1 MSKKL
6 ARHPFEP
13 CPDTPN
19 CHIKSVRFDLNA
31 DELFQITE
39 RVINDM
45 CVHHIRP
52 DAEKGSIH
60 AVFRIPILGFKD
72 DVNIAIE
79 QDSAGHSTLHL
90 RSASRVGY
98 SDLGVNRRRVN
109 RILKKLKQTGKLSD
123 FTS

>member
-1 MSKKL
+1 MTHKL

-19 CHIKSVRFDLNA
+19 CHIKSVLFELNT
-31 DELFQITE
+31 DELFQITK
-39 RVINDM
+39 RIINDM
-45 CVHHIRP
+45 GVHYIRP
-52 DAEKGSIH
+52 DSEKGTIH

-72 DVNIAIE
+72 DVKIAVE
-79 QDSAGHSTLHL
+79 QDSAGFSTLHL

-109 RILKKLKQTGKLSD
+109 RILKNIKKKL
-123 FTS
+123 